1 MTSKSSSTT
10 VIFGNQ
16 ILPTQQ
22 WSDVSTCAGQGAAL
36 GCGGGSSGRRFVP
49 LRSALQ
55 QVVQAP
61 EAACQIAQEA
71 LLPGAVLGREACAA
85 HVGG

>member
-1 MTSKSSSTT
+1 MGL
-10 VIFGNQ
+10 FP
-16 ILPTQQ
+16 LPPLNGR
-22 WSDVSTCAGQGAAL
+22 GQPCSRNGGAAL
-36 GCGGGSSGRRFVP
+36 RGTCASEGVALGVGGGRRLVP
-49 LRSALQ
+49 LGHALQ

-71 LLPGAVLGREACAA
+71 LLARAVLRWQAYAA